1 MSSPVFVFDAYGTLF
16 DVHACIARYAAEAG
30 PDGQRM
36 SEIWRAKQLEYTWT
50 LTLAGQYVGFWTLT
64 ERALDFA
71 FASVP
76 SVDPALRGALLE
88 AYFALDAFPD
98 ARETGMSSVDL
109 GAKLLQE
116 ARVAVT
122 PGIAFG
128 QSGEGHFR
136 ISFATADDL
145 LEESVQ
151 RIGDALGWR

>member
-1 MSSPVFVFDAYGTLF
+1 MRPHSCKLPAVQALSGPQEF
-16 DVHACIARYAAEAG
+16 IAEMVTAWDRRRHMVTNGLNKVQGIKCPLPEG
-30 PDGQRM
+30 
-36 SEIWRAKQLEYTWT
+36 
-50 LTLAGQYVGFWTLT
+50 
-64 ERALDFA
+64 A
-71 FASVP
+71 F
-76 SVDPALRGALLE
+76 
-88 AYFALDAFPD
+88 YAFPD

-136 ISFATADDL
+136 LSFATADDL

>member
-1 MSSPVFVFDAYGTLF
+1 VQALSGPQDFIGDMVSAWDRRRHMVTNGLNKVQGIRCPSPEG
-16 DVHACIARYAAEAG
+16 
-30 PDGQRM
+30 
-36 SEIWRAKQLEYTWT
+36 
-50 LTLAGQYVGFWTLT
+50 
-64 ERALDFA
+64 A
-71 FASVP
+71 F
-76 SVDPALRGALLE
+76 
-88 AYFALDAFPD
+88 YAFPD